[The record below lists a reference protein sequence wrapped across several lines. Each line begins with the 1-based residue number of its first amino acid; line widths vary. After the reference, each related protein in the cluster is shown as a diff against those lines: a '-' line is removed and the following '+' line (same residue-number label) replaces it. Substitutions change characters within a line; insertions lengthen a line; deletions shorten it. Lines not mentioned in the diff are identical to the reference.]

1 MSTSLPETTPE
12 PSPPSATDAVAA
24 LVRRTMR
31 LSLVEGSLMQVF
43 LNWTSGS
50 VLVGYL
56 LHLGASPTHI
66 ALVGSV
72 PFLAQMFSPLGAMAA
87 EALGGRRALA
97 ALLGATGRASW
108 ILAAFLPQLSLPDGM
123 RPTLLVAL
131 VFVASAFQAATG
143 TVWTAW
149 MGDVVPE
156 ERRGRYFGMRTGIL
170 GAVGTVANL
179 AAGAFLDRV
188 GAPLSF
194 QVVIGVAVA
203 ASFAAV
209 VLYLFHYD
217 PPSEKRR
224 ITLGKILT
232 LPYASVNFR
241 RFLRFAVY
249 WQFVVMLGAPFV
261 VPYFLEEL
269 RMTFTQVAYWSSLT
283 ALVALATTILW
294 GRVADR
300 VGTKPVLMLG
310 TFLAG
315 ALLPVNWIL
324 AGLTGNLGFVWLSG
338 VLDAVAW
345 GAITPAVFNLALG
358 SAPRTGRVT
367 FIAMYSL
374 VQGLAG
380 FAGGAL
386 SAPLITFLHSID
398 YPAWMAGWTGYHTLF
413 AMSGVGRMLAWTWLR
428 PVEEERSWRTRDV
441 LRAAGRGL
449 WGGVGGGRG

>member
-1 MSTSLPETTPE
+1 
-12 PSPPSATDAVAA
+12 
-24 LVRRTMR
+24 
-31 LSLVEGSLMQVF
+31 MQVF

-72 PFLAQMFSPLGAMAA
+72 PLLAQVVSPLGALASEM
-87 EALGGRRALA
+87 LGRRRVVA
-97 ALLGATGRASW
+97 ALLGAVGRASW
-108 ILAAFLPQLSLPDGM
+108 ILAVFLPQLDLPDAL
-123 RPTLLVAL
+123 RPTLLVGL

-149 MGDVVPE
+149 IGDVVPE
-156 ERRGRYFGMRTGIL
+156 DRRGRYFGMRTGIL
-170 GAVGTVANL
+170 GAVGTAANL
-179 AAGAFLDRV
+179 GAGAFLDRV

-194 QVVIGVAVA
+194 QLVIGVAVFS
-203 ASFAAV
+203 SFVAV
-209 VLYLFHYD
+209 VLYFFHYD
-217 PPSEKRR
+217 PPSERR
-224 ITLGKILT
+224 QITLGRILT
-232 LPYASVNFR
+232 QPYGSHNFR
-241 RFLRFAVY
+241 RFLRFAAY

-269 RMTFTQVAYWSSLT
+269 RMSFTQVAYWSSLT
-283 ALVALATTILW
+283 AVVGLATTTLW

-300 VGTKPVLMLG
+300 VGTKPVLRLG

-315 ALLPVNWIL
+315 ALLPLNWIL
-324 AGLTGNLGFVWLSG
+324 AGLTGNLTFVWLSG
-338 VLDAVAW
+338 VFDAVAW

-358 SAPRTGRVT
+358 SAPRTGRVA

-374 VQGLAG
+374 TQGVAG

-386 SAPLITFLHSID
+386 SAPLITLLHAID

-413 AMSGVGRMLAWTWLR
+413 AMSGVGRMLAWTWIG
-428 PVEEERSWRTRDV
+428 PIEEHRAWRTRDV
-441 LRAAGRGL
+441 LRAAGL
-449 WGGVGGGRG
+449 WLRGGRGGLGS